1 MKVKTKSYYT
11 QKKRNKSHD
20 KHNVTQTCGRDYSTK
35 EGGNEEIK
43 ESTRIGETNEKN
55 ELCKIVD
62 I

>member
-43 ESTRIGETNEKN
+43 ESTRIGETNEK
-55 ELCKIVD
+55 I
-62 I
+62 